1 MAGMNV
7 ASQIGD
13 YAAAVT
19 PSDTADNTFSYLWI
33 GVTGNLAVRTESGQ
47 TLTFSNVPV
56 GWFWLR
62 VNLVLSTGTT
72 ASSIVGV
79 R

>member
-19 PSDTADNTFSYLWI
+19 PSDTGDNTFSYLWI
-33 GVTGNLAVRTESGQ
+33 GTTGNLAVRTESGQ
-47 TLTFSNVPV
+47 TVTFSGVPA

-62 VNLVLSTGTT
+62 VNRILATGTT
-72 ASSIVGV
+72 ASNIIGI